1 MSCLTRKAA
10 AYTRQPDYD
19 KLSQLPGTL
28 SQPTRYVGARPAGK
42 SRRHPGHACSFGQ
55 CGSFLPHPLAA
66 APLGPPQPRQQA
78 HGAALGAWRWPC
90 AWRRAWRQAWRGAL
104 VAVLLQ
110 PLGTLTP
117 NAGGRRRSKEPPSVL
132 LLAVRE
138 GIEEAR
144 TVWGLGHESTAP
156 NDSLHVWGEVAP
168 WALQLRVR
176 MLPARLR
183 EVWAVYGPMTFAAP
197 VAAGHEAR
205 LSSTL
210 ALARELDF

>member
-1 MSCLTRKAA
+1 ML
-10 AYTRQPDYD
+10 
-19 KLSQLPGTL
+19 
-28 SQPTRYVGARPAGK
+28 AGV
-42 SRRHPGHACSFGQ
+42 
-55 CGSFLPHPLAA
+55 A
-66 APLGPPQPRQQA
+66 APKSHPASCCSQYA
-78 HGAALGAWRWPC
+78 
-90 AWRRAWRQAWRGAL
+90 
-104 VAVLLQ
+104 
-110 PLGTLTP
+110 
-117 NAGGRRRSKEPPSVL
+117 KELKRHEPSGV
-132 LLAVRE
+132 
-138 GIEEAR
+138 
-144 TVWGLGHESTAP
+144 LGHESTAP

>member
-78 HGAALGAWRWPC
+78 HGAALGAWRWPW
-90 AWRRAWRQAWRGAL
+90 AWRRAWRQAWRGAWRGGWWRAGSRGGMISPPASPSL
-104 VAVLLQ
+104 PHEQSRQ
-110 PLGTLTP
+110 PLFP
-117 NAGGRRRSKEPPSVL
+117 MRRRSHTVTSSGSRPPAGRSRRQRRWRPSPHSSPSSQANEPPGRSSWKV
-132 LLAVRE
+132 AV
-138 GIEEAR
+138 GWNDPGAGA
-144 TVWGLGHESTAP
+144 THERQR
-156 NDSLHVWGEVAP
+156 GG
-168 WALQLRVR
+168 Q
-176 MLPARLR
+176 
-183 EVWAVYGPMTFAAP
+183 G
-197 VAAGHEAR
+197 
-205 LSSTL
+205 
-210 ALARELDF
+210 